1 MFSGFMGMQR
11 RGMVVCGGVFMGF
24 RCGLQRRVYGFPV
37 WFAAARSVC
46 SWVCVNFDLIF
57 FVGHLLDSEFAIGLI

>member
-1 MFSGFMGMQR
+1 
-11 RGMVVCGGVFMGF
+11 MVAIFGYVFWVYGYAAVWYGGL
-24 RCGLQRRVYGFPV
+24 RRRVHGFPV

-57 FVGHLLDSEFAIGLI
+57 FFVGHLVDSEFAIGLI